1 MLTANSITDPREIA
15 AAFEADQNADD
26 LALIRGQINTQV
38 MTIVSSSAIIWPLPM
53 TQIAAERTAE

>member
-38 MTIVSSSAIIWPLPM
+38 MTIVSSSAII
-53 TQIAAERTAE
+53 